1 MRGMYIFVVISLML
15 ICSSVGNI
23 MSHSNNQEWQRYTSM
38 LHLLV
43 PTFCIIQIYKY
54 IWILKSKLHFHGKTY
69 WERVGTSYGP
79 LEPVRAKLFQWKI
92 YVYVRMMTNF
102 RDNKHL
108 ILKLQSCCPRW
119 LSILFDI
126 LKPLK
131 PLLEKYCLKVL
142 PIKCVIHLQL
152 VNFLFFQICKC
163 SEFCH
168 FDWICQVM
176 SVSKIFLTTLLF
188 QFIRRALFFWVFF

>member
-1 MRGMYIFVVISLML
+1 MNRIKNTIRENYERHVYLLLFPML

-23 MSHSNNQEWQRYTSM
+23 MSHSNNQELQRYTSM

-69 WERVGTSYGP
+69 WERVGPSYGP

-142 PIKCVIHLQL
+142 LIKCVIHLQL
-152 VNFLFFQICKC
+152 HGQFFILSNLQMFRVLPLWLNLSGDVC
-163 SEFCH
+163 F
-168 FDWICQVM
+168 
-176 SVSKIFLTTLLF
+176 
-188 QFIRRALFFWVFF
+188 